1 MKDLKTLLEA
11 SLMDNAISEASLLDI
26 DGTIEDGNK
35 YNDVDLEM
43 LMNTT
48 SESEFNIIYDILKD
62 KIESTQK
69 KPKFSISDDGKK
81 HVDAKP
87 GEYYIVFYTY
97 ERRGKEIKTVFFGN
111 EETGS
116 LSWSDVS
123 ERRHKPET
131 SWSTFR
137 FAFSDSSLCDFEMR
151 VLSNEW
157 SKQIE
162 KILKKLGR

>member
-1 MKDLKTLLEA
+1 MKDLKTLLET
-11 SLMDNAISEASLLDI
+11 SLMDNAISEASLMDI

-62 KIESTQK
+62 KIVSTQK
-69 KPKFSISDDGKK
+69 KPKILISDSGYK
-81 HVDAKP
+81 HPETKP

-97 ERRGKEIKTVFFGN
+97 KKHGKEIKTVLFGN
-111 EETGS
+111 EETAS
-116 LSWSDVS
+116 LSWSDIS

-137 FAFSDSSLCDFEMR
+137 FAVLNSDLCDEEMR
-151 VLSNEW
+151 VFPKEW
-157 SKQIE
+157 SNQMKN
-162 KILKKLGR
+162 ILKKLGR